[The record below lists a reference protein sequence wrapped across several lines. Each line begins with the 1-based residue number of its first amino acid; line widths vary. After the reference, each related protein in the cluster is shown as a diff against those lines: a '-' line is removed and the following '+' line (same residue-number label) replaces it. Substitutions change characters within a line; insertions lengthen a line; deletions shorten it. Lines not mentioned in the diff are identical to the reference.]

1 MVYAML
7 ESRQRNWSRRG
18 DLMNSKTRE
27 SREFSWMGWVVG
39 GISLLL
45 LLSAG
50 LEFFVQQ
57 TLGHHSVASVILAL
71 YLAFWSDVLGLGIL
85 LFLAAWWIVEWRRV
99 SIKRAAMNSEVSTGP
114 RSQHLEEPELRVPQ
128 HDSTIGHGPC
138 CS

>member
-1 MVYAML
+1 MVYAIL
-7 ESRQRNWSRRG
+7 ESRQRKWSGSG

-27 SREFSWMGWVVG
+27 NREFPWMGWVVAG
-39 GISLLL
+39 VILLL

-50 LEFFVQQ
+50 LELFVQQ

-85 LFLAAWWIVEWRRV
+85 LFLAVWWIVEWRRV
-99 SIKRAAMNSEVSTGP
+99 SIKRAAMSSEVSTGP

-128 HDSTIGHGPC
+128 HDSTIEHGPC